1 MSDLT
6 DIGNN
11 LHCGVVVSARNR
23 KGLEGLCRYILRPP
37 LAKDRLRK
45 MDGNEYELKLKTP
58 WADGTTS
65 LRLSSMELL
74 ERLTSLIPPPKA
86 HQVMYHGIFASRS
99 KWRKKVLPLYK
110 NGVKEKRLEKRLLR
124 LSKKKERGN
133 TDVYRSSWAY
143 LLRRTFGAE
152 GFECPRCCGV
162 MELRMGQVFGA
173 MAQRL
178 FLSLSGKGR
187 APPKE

>member
-1 MSDLT
+1 M
-6 DIGNN
+6 
-11 LHCGVVVSARNR
+11 
-23 KGLEGLCRYILRPP
+23 
-37 LAKDRLRK
+37 
-45 MDGNEYELKLKTP
+45 
-58 WADGTTS
+58 
-65 LRLSSMELL
+65 
-74 ERLTSLIPPPKA
+74 
-86 HQVMYHGIFASRS
+86 
-99 KWRKKVLPLYK
+99 YK

-133 TDVYRSSWAY
+133 TDVYRASWAY

-187 APPKE
+187 APPMEQRICI

>member
-1 MSDLT
+1 
-6 DIGNN
+6 
-11 LHCGVVVSARNR
+11 
-23 KGLEGLCRYILRPP
+23 
-37 LAKDRLRK
+37 
-45 MDGNEYELKLKTP
+45 
-58 WADGTTS
+58 
-65 LRLSSMELL
+65 
-74 ERLTSLIPPPKA
+74 
-86 HQVMYHGIFASRS
+86 MYHGIFASRS
-99 KWRKKVLPLYK
+99 KWRKKVLPLYRK
-110 NGVKEKRLEKRLLR
+110 GMKEKRLEKRLLR

-133 TDVYRSSWAY
+133 TEVYRASWAY

-178 FLSLSGKGR
+178 FLSLSGNGR